1 MSLSDSAAISPRQL
15 AATAVSRYRIGQRV
29 SVLSPFDRSHGVPAR
44 EGRIVGAAIQ
54 SDPHGIEGTLT
65 VDLGAGCHEYAPP
78 SWVEPIEPVY
88 ATFAHMQPDFKGGE
102 FRMYQVHGGERDRS
116 TLSEATVRALGIRIQ
131 ADGR

>member
-1 MSLSDSAAISPRQL
+1 MPTNRQL
-15 AATAVSRYRIGQRV
+15 ATAAVSRYRIGQRV

-78 SWVEPIEPVY
+78 SWVEPIDPLVSVC
-88 ATFAHMQPDFKGGE
+88 AWCDDAKQRTADAVLAG
-102 FRMYQVHGGERDRS
+102 RVVTHGLCKSCEEKLR
-116 TLSEATVRALGIRIQ
+116 
-131 ADGR
+131 